1 MPDASGESASS
12 SSDKRGEGMRSS
24 SSASEVRRRRVR
36 TEESEERLLSLPQA
50 SDALSLSSAPSAAVR
65 AEGGALS
72 PARLA
77 SDVSLPSGALVSPSE
92 ALRVSA
98 SPSDITLRRWRVHS
112 NRRRRQRDEL
122 FSSNV

>member
-1 MPDASGESASS
+1 MPDASGDSVSS

-36 TEESEERLLSLPQA
+36 TEEREERLLSLAQA
-50 SDALSLSSAPSAAVR
+50 SDALSLSSAPSAPMR

-77 SDVSLPSGALVSPSE
+77 SDVSLPSGALVSPE
-92 ALRVSA
+92 ALWVSA
-98 SPSDITLRRWRVHS
+98 SASDISKRCAQQQTKKTRG
-112 NRRRRQRDEL
+112 DEHML
-122 FSSNV
+122 IS